1 MKFRPI
7 GERAL
12 VKPIEQEEMTASGI
26 VLPQTAREK
35 PQTAKV
41 VAVGRFENGVRVEE
55 GDVVVYARFS
65 GRKID
70 VDGEEHLILDSDDLL
85 GVVEE
90 E

>member
-26 VLPQTAREK
+26 FLPQTAKEK
-35 PQTAKV
+35 PQTARV
-41 VAVGRFENGVRVEE
+41 VATGTSNGATVYE
-55 GDVVVYARFS
+55 GDTVIFARFS
-65 GRKID
+65 GTKIRLD
-70 VDGEEHLILDSDDLL
+70 DEDYLILDADDLL

-90 E
+90 